1 MLRRLRLAALIAAA
15 ALQAA
20 APLSA
25 YARVAKLPDSG
36 DLCSAANVAA
46 RGTPAHDAPQ
56 PGPAQQHCAQS
67 LCCIAGT
74 TAAGAPPRVRAQTIF
89 AEFAS
94 VAIPVS
100 TSSTARTSII
110 AAARPR
116 GPPSLA

>member
-36 DLCSAANVAA
+36 DLCSAVNVAA
-46 RGTPAHDAPQ
+46 RSTPAHDAPQ
-56 PGPAQQHCAQS
+56 PAQHHCAQS

-74 TAAGAPPRVRAQTIF
+74 TGAGAPPRVHAQTVF

-94 VAIPVS
+94 VAIPGS
-100 TSSTARTSII
+100 TSSTAPTSII